1 MNTKTKTTTTTQAQ
15 TALEAHIKA
24 AVLAAEKS
32 SAKLSDVAEECKNVY
47 ASREALELAAEKIKS
62 AILAGIPNGEKTL
75 ALEIDRKDKSQSA
88 EMARKMK
95 AQVRA
100 RVGMYW
106 LRLRDEAFPVTQTK
120 GPATRPGEVKDNTN
134 DKVSTEEPGEV
145 KTGAVK
151 LGEVHA
157 TILAAVQTLQE
168 VEDAPNG
175 VDIAKAVK
183 YLKLAAACMNGI

>member
-1 MNTKTKTTTTTQAQ
+1 MNTKTTTTTQAQ
-15 TALEAHIKA
+15 TALEAHIRV
-24 AVLAAEKS
+24 AVSAAEKS
-32 SAKLSDVAEECKNVY
+32 SAKLSDVAAECKNVY

-88 EMARKMK
+88 ELARKMK

-120 GPATRPGEVKDNTN
+120 GPATRPGEAKDNTKI
-134 DKVSTEEPGEV
+134 DTVSTEEPGEV

>member
-1 MNTKTKTTTTTQAQ
+1 MNTKTTTQAQ
-15 TALEAHIKA
+15 TALEAHIRA
-24 AVLAAEKS
+24 AVSAAEKS
-32 SAKLSDVAEECKNVY
+32 SAKLSDVAAECKNVY
-47 ASREALELAAEKIKS
+47 ASREAMELAAEKIKS
-62 AILAGIPNGEKTL
+62 AILSGVPNGEKTL

-88 EMARKMK
+88 ELARKMK

-120 GPATRPGEVKDNTN
+120 GPATRPGEAKDNTKI
-134 DKVSTEEPGEV
+134 DTVSTEEPGEV